1 MDNVNNYIQ
10 IVAPPSLKYQNDTGH
25 NGERGGQSASPSS
38 SHLYVQ
44 TRLTQFDVLT
54 LLDVASAPTQTTRLC
69 FPFVRVDDCSHKK
82 SQAQWGNQLICP

>member
-44 TRLTQFDVLT
+44 TRLT
-54 LLDVASAPTQTTRLC
+54 
-69 FPFVRVDDCSHKK
+69 
-82 SQAQWGNQLICP
+82 